1 MKLKATTPKNPNRRP
16 LCHETCVFDDLSV
29 TLLCIFMNN
38 DNTVTRIV
46 EDLRT
51 LTQAGAPG
59 ERLPSVRELM
69 ARHRAGPVT
78 VQRAVQRLVAEG
90 LVEAR
95 PGCGSFVAE
104 PGVALPSDR
113 SAPDYGWQ
121 SVALGER
128 TVSADGLGE
137 LLAAPRAGTV
147 ALTSGYLS
155 EDLQPL
161 PQLAASMGRASR
173 RPGAWG
179 RAPIEGS
186 EQLRAWFAREAG
198 GGFGA
203 HEVVIASGGQAALSA
218 AFRALAAPGSPV
230 LFESPTYI
238 GALAAARAA
247 GLVPVPVPTDADG
260 VRPEL
265 LEEAF
270 ASTGSRLF
278 YCQPLYANP
287 HGAVLAPDRRDAVL
301 GAARGAGAFV
311 IEDDWA
317 RDFALEEEPPTTLVN
332 GDADGH
338 VIYIR
343 SLTKILAPGMRV
355 AALCARGPAGARLR
369 AARLVNDLFVAGP
382 LQEAALDLL
391 SSPAWERH
399 RRRVRKELRVRRDA
413 LTDAVRKRLPRV
425 RFSVVPK
432 GGLHLWVRLP
442 EETDDTVVA
451 AEAGRAGIVV
461 SPGRHWFPA
470 EPTGPFLRLS
480 YVGAGPEEL
489 ARSVGI
495 LAQVLAADTH

>member
-1 MKLKATTPKNPNRRP
+1 M
-16 LCHETCVFDDLSV
+16 V
-29 TLLCIFMNN
+29 TQ
-38 DNTVTRIV
+38 IV
-46 EDLRT
+46 EALRSEAE
-51 LTQAGAPG
+51 AGQPG

-90 LVEAR
+90 LVEAK
-95 PGCGSFVAE
+95 PGRGSFVAARE
-104 PGVALPSDR
+104 ALPSGG

-128 TVSADGLGE
+128 TVAANGLGE
-137 LLAAPRAGTV
+137 LLAVPGPGSIP
-147 ALTSGYLS
+147 LTSGYLS

-161 PQLAASMGRASR
+161 TQLAAAMGRAAR

-203 HEVVIASGGQAALSA
+203 HDAVVASGGQAALSA
-218 AFRALAAPGSPV
+218 AFQALAAPGSPV
-230 LFESPTYI
+230 LVESPTYV
-238 GALAAARAA
+238 GAIAAAKAA
-247 GLVPVPVPTDADG
+247 GLVPVPVPTDKDG
-260 VRPEL
+260 VRSEL

-270 ASTGSRLF
+270 AATGSRLF

-287 HGAVLAPDRRDAVL
+287 HGAVLSLRRREAVL
-301 GAARGAGAFV
+301 GAVRGAGAFL

-317 RDFALEEEPPTTLVN
+317 RDFALDGKPPPTLAS
-332 GDADGH
+332 GDPDGH
-338 VIYIR
+338 VVYVR
-343 SLTKILAPGMRV
+343 SLSKILAPGMRL
-355 AALCARGPAGARLR
+355 AALCAKGPAGARLK
-369 AARLVNDLFVAGP
+369 AARLVGDLFVAGP

-391 SSPAWERH
+391 SSPAWEKH
-399 RRRVRKELRVRRDA
+399 RRKVRKELRLRRDA
-413 LTDAVRKRLPRV
+413 LVSVVGTRLPGV
-425 RFSVVPK
+425 RMPPVPK
-432 GGLHLWVRLP
+432 SGLHLWVGLP
-442 EETDDTVVA
+442 EGADDLLVA
-451 AEAGRAGIVV
+451 ANARREGVVV

-489 ARSVGI
+489 ARGVEI
-495 LAQVLAADTH
+495 LARVLEEDKMA

>member
-1 MKLKATTPKNPNRRP
+1 
-16 LCHETCVFDDLSV
+16 
-29 TLLCIFMNN
+29 MNN
-38 DNTVTRIV
+38 DNTITRV
-46 EDLRT
+46 VADLRAAVD
-51 LTQAGAPG
+51 AGSPG

-95 PGCGSFVAE
+95 PGRGSFVAARDAVLSSNR
-104 PGVALPSDR
+104 P
-113 SAPDYGWQ
+113 APDYGWQ

-137 LLAAPRAGTV
+137 LLAVPRAGTV
-147 ALTSGYLS
+147 PLTSGYLS

-161 PQLAASMGRASR
+161 GTLSAAMGRAAR

-203 HEVVIASGGQAALSA
+203 HDAAVAPGGQAALSA
-218 AFRALAAPGSPV
+218 AFRALAVPGSPV
-230 LFESPTYI
+230 LFESPTYV

-247 GLVPVPVPTDADG
+247 GLVPVPVPTDAGG

-287 HGAVLAPDRRDAVL
+287 HGAVLAQDRREAVL
-301 GAARGAGAFV
+301 GVARGAGAFV

-317 RDFALEEEPPTTLVN
+317 RDFALEGEPPPTLAS
-332 GDADGH
+332 GDPDGH
-338 VIYIR
+338 VVHIR

-355 AALCARGPAGARLR
+355 AALCARGPAGARLK

-382 LQEAALDLL
+382 LQEAALDVL
-391 SSPAWERH
+391 SSPAWEKH

-413 LTDAVRKRLPRV
+413 LVSAVRDRLPGV
-425 RFSVVPK
+425 RFAVVPQ
-432 GGLHLWVRLP
+432 GGLHLWVGLP
-442 EETDDTVVA
+442 EGIDDALVA
-451 AEAGRAGIVV
+451 AEAGRVGAVV

-470 EPTGPFLRLS
+470 EPTAPFLRLS
-480 YVGAGPEEL
+480 YVGAGAEEL
-489 ARSVGI
+489 ARGVAI
-495 LAQVLAADTH
+495 LARVPGAGARK

>member
-1 MKLKATTPKNPNRRP
+1 
-16 LCHETCVFDDLSV
+16 
-29 TLLCIFMNN
+29 MNN
-38 DNTVTRIV
+38 DNTVTRVV
-46 EDLRT
+46 EDLRAAAE
-51 LTQAGAPG
+51 AGPPG
-59 ERLPSVRELM
+59 GRLPSVRTLM

-95 PGCGSFVAE
+95 PGRGSFVAARGSS
-104 PGVALPSDR
+104 PAAGA
-113 SAPDYGWQ
+113 APPDLGWQ

-137 LLAAPRAGTV
+137 LLAVPRPGAI
-147 ALTSGYLS
+147 ALTSGYLP

-161 PQLAASMGRASR
+161 PQLAAAMGRAAR
-173 RPGAWG
+173 RPGTWG
-179 RAPIEGS
+179 RAPVEGA

-198 GGFGA
+198 GGFRA
-203 HEVVIASGGQAALSA
+203 HDVVVASGGQAALSA
-218 AFRALAAPGSPV
+218 AFKALAAPGSPV
-230 LFESPTYI
+230 LFESPTYV

-247 GLVPVPVPTDADG
+247 GLVPVPVPTDGDG
-260 VRPEL
+260 VRPDL

-287 HGAVLAPDRRDAVL
+287 HGAVLAPERRVAVL

-317 RDFALEEEPPTTLVN
+317 RDFVLEGEPPPTLAN
-332 GDADGH
+332 SDADGH
-338 VIYIR
+338 VVYVR
-343 SLTKILAPGMRV
+343 SLTKILAPGMRI

-382 LQEAALDLL
+382 LQEAALDVL
-391 SSPAWERH
+391 SSPAWEKH

-413 LTDAVRKRLPRV
+413 LVAAVRGRLRGVRLPH
-425 RFSVVPK
+425 VPE
-432 GGLHLWVRLP
+432 GGLHLWVGLP
-442 EETDDTVVA
+442 DGTDDALVA
-451 AEAGRAGIVV
+451 AEAGRTGAVV

-480 YVGAGPEEL
+480 HVGAGPETL
-489 ARSVGI
+489 ARGVEI
-495 LAQVLAADTH
+495 LKGVLSIGHEGPRG

>member
-1 MKLKATTPKNPNRRP
+1 
-16 LCHETCVFDDLSV
+16 
-29 TLLCIFMNN
+29 
-38 DNTVTRIV
+38 
-46 EDLRT
+46 
-51 LTQAGAPG
+51 
-59 ERLPSVRELM
+59 M

-78 VQRAVQRLVAEG
+78 VQRAMQRLVAEG

-95 PGCGSFVAE
+95 PGRGSFVAR
-104 PGVALPSDR
+104 GDGPSPPADL
-113 SAPDYGWQ
+113 GWQ

-128 TVSADGLGE
+128 TVSAEGLGE
-137 LLAAPRAGTV
+137 LLAVPRSGTV
-147 ALTSGYLS
+147 PLTSGYLP

-161 PQLAASMGRASR
+161 GTLSAAMGRAAR

-179 RAPIEGS
+179 RAPVEGL

-203 HEVVIASGGQAALSA
+203 HDAVVASGGQAALSA
-218 AFRALAAPGSPV
+218 AFRALASPGSPV

-238 GALAAARAA
+238 GALASARAA
-247 GLVPVPVPTDADG
+247 GLVPVPVPTDVGG

-287 HGAVLAPDRRDAVL
+287 HGAVLAPERRDAVL
-301 GAARGAGAFV
+301 GAAKGAGAFV

-317 RDFALEEEPPTTLVN
+317 RDFTLEGEPPPTLASK
-332 GDADGH
+332 DRDGH
-338 VIYIR
+338 VVYVR

-355 AALCARGPAGARLR
+355 AGLCARGPAGARLK

-382 LQEAALDLL
+382 LQEAALDVI
-391 SSPAWERH
+391 SSPAWEKH

-413 LTDAVRKRLPRV
+413 LVSAVRERLPGV
-425 RFSVVPK
+425 RIPAVPG

-442 EETDDTVVA
+442 EGTADALVA
-451 AEAGRAGIVV
+451 AEAGRAGAVV

-470 EPTGPFLRLS
+470 EPTGSFLRLS
-480 YVGAGPEEL
+480 HVGAGPEALVRGVEIL
-489 ARSVGI
+489 KGVLDGPGDGNTARPG
-495 LAQVLAADTH
+495 

>member
-1 MKLKATTPKNPNRRP
+1 
-16 LCHETCVFDDLSV
+16 
-29 TLLCIFMNN
+29 MNN
-38 DNTVTRIV
+38 DNTVTRV
-46 EDLRT
+46 VAALRAAVD
-51 LTQAGAPG
+51 AGSPG

-90 LVEAR
+90 LVEAQ
-95 PGCGSFVAE
+95 PGRGSFVAARDA
-104 PGVALPSDR
+104 VLSSDR
-113 SAPDYGWQ
+113 PAPDYGWQ

-137 LLAAPRAGTV
+137 LLAVPRAGTV
-147 ALTSGYLS
+147 PLTSGYLS

-161 PQLAASMGRASR
+161 GTLSAAVGRAAR

-203 HEVVIASGGQAALSA
+203 HDAVVASGGQAALSA

-230 LFESPTYI
+230 LFESPTYV

-247 GLVPVPVPTDADG
+247 GLVPVPVPTDAGG

-278 YCQPLYANP
+278 YSQPLYANP
-287 HGAVLAPDRRDAVL
+287 HGAVLAQDRREAVL
-301 GAARGAGAFV
+301 GVARGAGAFV

-317 RDFALEEEPPTTLVN
+317 RDFALEGEPPPTLAS
-332 GDADGH
+332 GDPDGH
-338 VIYIR
+338 VVHVR

-355 AALCARGPAGARLR
+355 AALCARGPAGARLK

-382 LQEAALDLL
+382 LQEAALDVL
-391 SSPAWERH
+391 SSPAWEKH

-413 LTDAVRKRLPRV
+413 LVGAVRDRLPGV
-425 RFSVVPK
+425 RFAVVPK
-432 GGLHLWVRLP
+432 GGLHLWVGLP
-442 EETDDTVVA
+442 DGTDDALVA
-451 AEAGRAGIVV
+451 AEAGRAGAVV

-470 EPTGPFLRLS
+470 EPTAPFLRLS
-480 YVGAGPEEL
+480 YVGAGAEEL
-489 ARSVGI
+489 ARGVAI
-495 LAQVLAADTH
+495 LARVPGAGARK

>member
-1 MKLKATTPKNPNRRP
+1 M
-16 LCHETCVFDDLSV
+16 
-29 TLLCIFMNN
+29 
-38 DNTVTRIV
+38 
-46 EDLRT
+46 EDLRAAAE
-51 LTQAGAPG
+51 AGSPG

-95 PGCGSFVAE
+95 PGRGSFVAE
-104 PGVALPSDR
+104 RDAALPLGLP
-113 SAPDYGWQ
+113 APDYGWQ

-137 LLAAPRAGTV
+137 LLAVPRAGV
-147 ALTSGYLS
+147 VPLTSGYLP
-155 EDLQPL
+155 ENLQPL
-161 PQLAASMGRASR
+161 TQLAASMGRASR

-186 EQLRAWFAREAG
+186 EQLRGWFAREAG

-203 HEVVIASGGQAALSA
+203 HDAVVAPGGQAALSA

-230 LFESPTYI
+230 LFESPTYV

-247 GLVPVPVPTDADG
+247 GLVPVPVPTDAGG

-287 HGAVLAPDRRDAVL
+287 HGAVLSPDRREALL

-317 RDFALEEEPPTTLVN
+317 RDFALEGEPPPTLSG
-332 GDADGH
+332 GDPDGH
-338 VIYIR
+338 VVYVR

-413 LTDAVRKRLPRV
+413 LIAAVRQRLPGV
-425 RFSVVPK
+425 WFAGVPK
-432 GGLHLWVRLP
+432 GGLHLWIRLP
-442 EETDDTVVA
+442 GGTDDALVA
-451 AEAGRAGIVV
+451 AEAERTGTVV

-480 YVGAGPEEL
+480 YVGAGPEGL
-489 ARSVGI
+489 ARGVEI
-495 LAQVLAADTH
+495 LARVLDAEAPA

>member
-1 MKLKATTPKNPNRRP
+1 M
-16 LCHETCVFDDLSV
+16 
-29 TLLCIFMNN
+29 
-38 DNTVTRIV
+38 
-46 EDLRT
+46 
-51 LTQAGAPG
+51 
-59 ERLPSVRELM
+59 
-69 ARHRAGPVT
+69 
-78 VQRAVQRLVAEG
+78 QRAVQRLVAEG

-95 PGCGSFVAE
+95 PGRGSFVAARDA
-104 PGVALPSDR
+104 VIPSDR
-113 SAPDYGWQ
+113 PAPDYGWQ

-128 TVSADGLGE
+128 TVSAVGLGE
-137 LLAAPRAGTV
+137 LLAVPRAGAV
-147 ALTSGYLS
+147 PLTSGYLS
-155 EDLQPL
+155 DDLQPL
-161 PQLAASMGRASR
+161 GALSAAMGRAAR
-173 RPGAWG
+173 RPGAWD

-203 HEVVIASGGQAALSA
+203 HDVVVAPGGQAALSA

-230 LFESPTYI
+230 LFESPTYV

-247 GLVPVPVPTDADG
+247 GLVPVPVPTDAGG

-270 ASTGSRLF
+270 ASTGSQLF

-287 HGAVLAPDRRDAVL
+287 HGAVLAPERRDAVL
-301 GAARGAGAFV
+301 GTARGAGAFV

-317 RDFALEEEPPTTLVN
+317 RDFALEGEPPPTLAS
-332 GDADGH
+332 GDPDGH
-338 VIYIR
+338 VVYVR

-355 AALCARGPAGARLR
+355 AALCARGPAGARLK

-391 SSPAWERH
+391 SSPAWEKH

-413 LTDAVRKRLPRV
+413 LISAVRERLPGV
-425 RFSVVPK
+425 RFAAVPT
-432 GGLHLWVRLP
+432 GGLHLWVRMP
-442 EETDDTVVA
+442 DGTDDALVA
-451 AEAGRAGIVV
+451 AEAGRAGAVV

-480 YVGAGPEEL
+480 YVGAAPEGL
-489 ARSVGI
+489 ARGVEI
-495 LAQVLAADTH
+495 LARVLNADAPA

>member
-1 MKLKATTPKNPNRRP
+1 
-16 LCHETCVFDDLSV
+16 
-29 TLLCIFMNN
+29 MNN
-38 DNTVTRIV
+38 DNTIERVI
-46 EDLRT
+46 EELRVVAE
-51 LTQAGAPG
+51 AGSPG

-95 PGCGSFVAE
+95 PGRGSFVARRNVSS
-104 PGVALPSDR
+104 PPADL
-113 SAPDYGWQ
+113 GWQ

-128 TVSADGLGE
+128 TVSAEDLGE
-137 LLAAPRAGTV
+137 LLAVPRSGMV
-147 ALTSGYLS
+147 PLTSGYLS

-161 PQLAASMGRASR
+161 GTLSAAMGRAAR

-179 RAPIEGS
+179 KVPVEGL

-203 HEVVIASGGQAALSA
+203 HDAVITSGGQAALSA

-230 LFESPTYI
+230 LFESPTYV
-238 GALAAARAA
+238 GALASARAA
-247 GLVPVPVPTDADG
+247 GLVPVPVPTDVDG

-287 HGAVLAPDRRDAVL
+287 HGAVLASKRRDAVL
-301 GAARGAGAFV
+301 GVAKGAGAFV

-317 RDFALEEEPPTTLVN
+317 RDFALEGEPPPTLASY
-332 GDADGH
+332 DADGH
-338 VIYIR
+338 VVHVR
-343 SLTKILAPGMRV
+343 SLTKILAPGMRI
-355 AALCARGPAGARLR
+355 AAICARGPAGSRLK
-369 AARLVNDLFVAGP
+369 AARLVNDLYVAGP
-382 LQEAALDLL
+382 LQETALDVL
-391 SSPAWERH
+391 SSPAWDKH

-413 LTDAVRKRLPRV
+413 LASAVREQLPELKP
-425 RFSVVPK
+425 SVPR
-432 GGLHLWVRLP
+432 GGLHLWVELP
-442 EETDDTVVA
+442 EGTDEVLVA
-451 AEAGRAGIVV
+451 AEAVRAGVVV
-461 SPGRHWFPA
+461 SPGKHWFPA

-480 YVGAGPEEL
+480 YVGADPETLVRGVE
-489 ARSVGI
+489 I
-495 LAQVLAADTH
+495 LKGVLENLGDGKE

>member
-1 MKLKATTPKNPNRRP
+1 M
-16 LCHETCVFDDLSV
+16 
-29 TLLCIFMNN
+29 I
-38 DNTVTRIV
+38 
-46 EDLRT
+46 EDLRAAAE
-51 LTQAGAPG
+51 AGLPG

-95 PGCGSFVAE
+95 PGRGSFVAR
-104 PGVALPSDR
+104 GGGPSPPADL
-113 SAPDYGWQ
+113 GWQ

-128 TVSADGLGE
+128 FVPAEGLGE
-137 LLAAPRAGTV
+137 LLAVPLPGAVP
-147 ALTSGYLS
+147 LTSGYLS
-155 EDLQPL
+155 GDLQPL
-161 PQLAASMGRASR
+161 GTLSAAMGRAAR
-173 RPGAWG
+173 RPGSWG
-179 RAPIEGS
+179 RAPVEGS

-203 HEVVIASGGQAALSA
+203 HDAVVTSGGQAALSA

-230 LFESPTYI
+230 LFESPTYV

-247 GLVPVPVPTDADG
+247 GLVPVPVPTDGGG

-287 HGAVLAPDRRDAVL
+287 HGAVLAPERRAAVL
-301 GAARGAGAFV
+301 GAAKGAGAFV

-317 RDFALEEEPPTTLVN
+317 RDFALEGEPPPTLASA
-332 GDADGH
+332 DPDGH
-338 VIYIR
+338 VVYVR

-355 AALCARGPAGARLR
+355 AGLCARGPAGARLR

-382 LQEAALDLL
+382 LQEAALDVI

-413 LTDAVRKRLPRV
+413 LVAAVRALLPRV
-425 RFSVVPK
+425 DLPVLPK
-432 GGLHLWVRLP
+432 GGLHLWAGLP
-442 EETDDTVVA
+442 EGSDDVLVA
-451 AEAGRAGIVV
+451 VEAGRAGAVV
-461 SPGRHWFPA
+461 SPGQHWFPA

-480 YVGAGPEEL
+480 YVGAAPEGL
-489 ARSVGI
+489 ARGVAI
-495 LAQVLAADTH
+495 LKGVLDGPGNGDAGRPG

>member
-1 MKLKATTPKNPNRRP
+1 M
-16 LCHETCVFDDLSV
+16 H
-29 TLLCIFMNN
+29 N
-38 DNTVTRIV
+38 DNTVTRVV
-46 EDLRT
+46 EDLRAAAE
-51 LTQAGAPG
+51 AGSPG

-90 LVEAR
+90 LVEAK
-95 PGCGSFVAE
+95 PGRGSFVA
-104 PGVALPSDR
+104 AWDDLPSDG
-113 SAPDYGWQ
+113 SPPDYGWQ

-128 TVSADGLGE
+128 TISADGLGE
-137 LLAAPRAGTV
+137 LLAVPRPRAV
-147 ALTSGYLS
+147 PLTSGYLS

-161 PQLAASMGRASR
+161 SQLAAAMGRAAR

-179 RAPIEGS
+179 RAPVEGS
-186 EQLRAWFAREAG
+186 EQLRGWFAREAG

-203 HEVVIASGGQAALSA
+203 YDAVVASGGQAALSA

-230 LFESPTYI
+230 LFESPTYV

-260 VRPEL
+260 VRPDL

-270 ASTGSRLF
+270 AATGARVF

-287 HGAVLAPDRRDAVL
+287 HGAVLSSDRREAVM

-317 RDFALEEEPPTTLVN
+317 RDFALEGDPPPTLAGT
-332 GDADGH
+332 DPDGR
-338 VIYIR
+338 VVYVR

-382 LQEAALDLL
+382 LQEAALDFL
-391 SSPAWERH
+391 SSPAWEKH

-413 LTDAVRKRLPRV
+413 LVAAVRGRLPRV
-425 RFSVVPK
+425 ELPVVPK
-432 GGLHLWVRLP
+432 GGLHLWAGLP
-442 EETDDTVVA
+442 EGADDALVA
-451 AEAGRAGIVV
+451 AEAGRAGAVV

-480 YVGAGPEEL
+480 YVGADPEGLVRGVGLL
-489 ARSVGI
+489 AR
-495 LAQVLAADTH
+495 VLHGPGNGGAGWPG

>member
-1 MKLKATTPKNPNRRP
+1 MP
-16 LCHETCVFDDLSV
+16 CVFDDALV
-29 TLLCIFMNN
+29 TLLLLSMYN
-38 DNTVTRIV
+38 DNTTTRVV
-46 EDLRT
+46 EDLRG
-51 LTQAGAPG
+51 LAESGSPG

-78 VQRAVQRLVAEG
+78 VQRAVQRLVVEG
-90 LVEAR
+90 LVEAW
-95 PGCGSFVAE
+95 PGRGSFVAARDAVS
-104 PGVALPSDR
+104 PLGRP
-113 SAPDYGWQ
+113 APDYGWQ

-128 TVSADGLGE
+128 TVSEDGLGE
-137 LLAAPRAGTV
+137 LLAVPRAG
-147 ALTSGYLS
+147 AIPLTSGYLP
-155 EDLQPL
+155 EELQPL
-161 PQLAASMGRASR
+161 GTLSAAMGRAAR
-173 RPGAWG
+173 RPGAWD

-203 HEVVIASGGQAALSA
+203 HDAVVAPGGQAALSA

-230 LFESPTYI
+230 LFESPTYV

-247 GLVPVPVPTDADG
+247 GLVPVPVPTDAGG
-260 VRPEL
+260 VRPDL

-287 HGAVLAPDRRDAVL
+287 HGAVLAPCRRDAVL

-317 RDFALEEEPPTTLVN
+317 RDFALEGGPPPTLASS
-332 GDADGH
+332 DPDGH
-338 VIYIR
+338 VVHVR

-355 AALCARGPAGARLR
+355 AAMCAKGPAGARLR

-382 LQEAALDLL
+382 LQEAALDVL
-391 SSPAWERH
+391 SSPAWEKH

-413 LTDAVRKRLPRV
+413 LVSAVRGRLPGV
-425 RFSVVPK
+425 SIPAVPG
-432 GGLHLWVRLP
+432 GGLHLWVGLP
-442 EETDDTVVA
+442 EGTDDALVA
-451 AEAGRAGIVV
+451 AEAGRAGAVV
-461 SPGRHWFPA
+461 SPGGHWFPA

-480 YVGAGPEEL
+480 YVGAGPEAL
-489 ARSVGI
+489 ARGVEI
-495 LAQVLAADTH
+495 LKGVLDGPGCNARRPG

>member
-1 MKLKATTPKNPNRRP
+1 MG
-16 LCHETCVFDDLSV
+16 
-29 TLLCIFMNN
+29 
-38 DNTVTRIV
+38 
-46 EDLRT
+46 
-51 LTQAGAPG
+51 AGSPG

-95 PGCGSFVAE
+95 PGRGSFVARGDG
-104 PGVALPSDR
+104 P
-113 SAPDYGWQ
+113 APPADLGWQ

-128 TVSADGLGE
+128 TVSAEGLGE
-137 LLAAPRAGTV
+137 LLAVPRPGAV
-147 ALTSGYLS
+147 PLTSGYLS

-161 PQLAASMGRASR
+161 GTLSAAMGRAAR

-179 RAPIEGS
+179 RAPVEGL

-203 HEVVIASGGQAALSA
+203 HDAVVASGGQAALSA

-230 LFESPTYI
+230 LFESPTYV

-247 GLVPVPVPTDADG
+247 GLVPVPVPTDRDG
-260 VRPEL
+260 VRPDL

-270 ASTGSRLF
+270 AATGSRLF

-287 HGAVLAPDRRDAVL
+287 HGAVLAPERREAVL
-301 GAARGAGAFV
+301 GAVRGAGVFV

-317 RDFALEEEPPTTLVN
+317 RDFALEGEPPPTLAS
-332 GDADGH
+332 GDPDGH
-338 VIYIR
+338 VVHVR

-355 AALCARGPAGARLR
+355 AALCAKGPAGARLK
-369 AARLVNDLFVAGP
+369 AARLVNDLFVAGS
-382 LQEAALDLL
+382 LQETALDVL
-391 SSPAWERH
+391 SSPAWDKH
-399 RRRVRKELRVRRDA
+399 RRRLRKELRVRRDA
-413 LTDAVRKRLPRV
+413 LVSAVRERLPGV
-425 RFSVVPK
+425 GIPAVPG
-432 GGLHLWVRLP
+432 GGLHLWVGLP
-442 EETDDTVVA
+442 EGADDALVA
-451 AEAGRAGIVV
+451 AEAGRAGAVV

-489 ARSVGI
+489 ARGVGI
-495 LAQVLAADTH
+495 LASVPGAGALT

>member
-1 MKLKATTPKNPNRRP
+1 
-16 LCHETCVFDDLSV
+16 
-29 TLLCIFMNN
+29 
-38 DNTVTRIV
+38 
-46 EDLRT
+46 
-51 LTQAGAPG
+51 
-59 ERLPSVRELM
+59 M

-90 LVEAR
+90 LVEAW
-95 PGCGSFVAE
+95 PGRGSFVAR
-104 PGVALPSDR
+104 GGGPSPPADL
-113 SAPDYGWQ
+113 GWQ

-128 TVSADGLGE
+128 TVSAEGLGQ
-137 LLAAPRAGTV
+137 LLAVPRPGAV
-147 ALTSGYLS
+147 PLTSGYLS

-161 PQLAASMGRASR
+161 GTLSAAMGRAAR

-179 RAPIEGS
+179 GAPVEGS

-203 HEVVIASGGQAALSA
+203 HDAVIASGGQAALSA
-218 AFRALAAPGSPV
+218 VFRALAAPGSPV
-230 LFESPTYI
+230 LVESPTYV

-247 GLVPVPVPTDADG
+247 GLVPVPVPTDAGG

-287 HGAVLAPDRRDAVL
+287 HGAVLAPGRRDAVL

-317 RDFALEEEPPTTLVN
+317 RDFALEGEPPPTLAS
-332 GDADGH
+332 ADGDGH
-338 VIYIR
+338 DVYVR
-343 SLTKILAPGMRV
+343 SLTKILAPGMRI
-355 AALCARGPAGARLR
+355 AGLCARGPAGARLR

-382 LQEAALDLL
+382 LQEAALDVL

-413 LTDAVRKRLPRV
+413 LVAAVRGLLPRV
-425 RFSVVPK
+425 ELPVLPK
-432 GGLHLWVRLP
+432 GGLHLWAGLP
-442 EETDDTVVA
+442 EGSDDALVA
-451 AEAGRAGIVV
+451 VEAGRAGAVV

-470 EPTGPFLRLS
+470 EPPGPFLRLS
-480 YVGAGPEEL
+480 YVGAAPEGL
-489 ARSVGI
+489 ARGVGI
-495 LAQVLAADTH
+495 LKGVLDGPGDGDAGRPG

>member
-1 MKLKATTPKNPNRRP
+1 
-16 LCHETCVFDDLSV
+16 
-29 TLLCIFMNN
+29 MNN
-38 DNTVTRIV
+38 DNTITRVIG
-46 EDLRT
+46 DLRAAAE
-51 LTQAGAPG
+51 AGSPG

-95 PGCGSFVAE
+95 PGRGSFVAHGGE
-104 PGVALPSDR
+104 PSPPADL
-113 SAPDYGWQ
+113 GWQ

-128 TVSADGLGE
+128 TVSAEGLGE
-137 LLAAPRAGTV
+137 LLAVTRPGAVP
-147 ALTSGYLS
+147 LTSGYLS

-161 PQLAASMGRASR
+161 GTLAAAMGRAAR

-179 RAPIEGS
+179 RAPVEGL

-203 HEVVIASGGQAALSA
+203 HDAVVASGGQAALSA
-218 AFRALAAPGSPV
+218 AFRALAPPGSPV
-230 LFESPTYI
+230 LFESPTYV

-247 GLVPVPVPTDADG
+247 GLVPVPVPTDAGG

-287 HGAVLAPDRRDAVL
+287 HGAVLAPGRREAVL
-301 GAARGAGAFV
+301 GAAKGAGAFL

-317 RDFALEEEPPTTLVN
+317 RDFALEGEPPPTLASA
-332 GDADGH
+332 DPDGH
-338 VIYIR
+338 VVHVR
-343 SLTKILAPGMRV
+343 SLTKILAPGMRI
-355 AALCARGPAGARLR
+355 AALSARGPAGARLR

-382 LQEAALDLL
+382 LQEAALDVL

-399 RRRVRKELRVRRDA
+399 RRRVRKELQVRRDA
-413 LTDAVRKRLPRV
+413 LVAAVRVLLPRV
-425 RFSVVPK
+425 ALPVLPK
-432 GGLHLWVRLP
+432 GGLHLWAGLP
-442 EETDDTVVA
+442 EGADDALVA
-451 AEAGRAGIVV
+451 AEAGRAGAMV

-480 YVGAGPEEL
+480 YVGASPEML
-489 ARSVGI
+489 ARGVGI
-495 LAQVLAADTH
+495 LKGVLDGPGEGDAGRPG

>member
-1 MKLKATTPKNPNRRP
+1 M
-16 LCHETCVFDDLSV
+16 S
-29 TLLCIFMNN
+29 N
-38 DNTVTRIV
+38 DNTITRVV
-46 EDLRT
+46 EDLRAA
-51 LTQAGAPG
+51 AGSGSPG

-95 PGCGSFVAE
+95 PGRGSFVARKE
-104 PGVALPSDR
+104 GPSPPADL
-113 SAPDYGWQ
+113 GWQ

-128 TVSADGLGE
+128 TVSAEGLGE
-137 LLAAPRAGTV
+137 LLAVPRPGTV
-147 ALTSGYLS
+147 PLTSGYLS

-161 PQLAASMGRASR
+161 PQLAAAMGRAAR

-179 RAPIEGS
+179 RAPVEGA
-186 EQLRAWFAREAG
+186 EQLRGWFAREAG

-203 HEVVIASGGQAALSA
+203 HDVVVASGGQAALSA
-218 AFRALAAPGSPV
+218 AFRALAPPGSPV
-230 LFESPTYI
+230 LFESPTYV

-247 GLVPVPVPTDADG
+247 GLVPVPVPTDGDG
-260 VRPEL
+260 VRPDL

-270 ASTGSRLF
+270 AATGSRLF

-287 HGAVLAPDRRDAVL
+287 HGAVLSRGRREAVM
-301 GAARGAGAFV
+301 GAAKGAGAFV

-317 RDFALEEEPPTTLVN
+317 RDFALEGEPPPTLA
-332 GDADGH
+332 GEDRDGH
-338 VIYIR
+338 VVYVR

-382 LQEAALDLL
+382 LQEAALDVL
-391 SSPAWERH
+391 SSPAWEKH
-399 RRRVRKELRVRRDA
+399 RRRVRNELRVRRDA
-413 LTDAVRKRLPRV
+413 LVAAVRGRLPRV
-425 RFSVVPK
+425 RLAAVPE
-432 GGLHLWVRLP
+432 GGLHLWVGLP
-442 EETDDTVVA
+442 EGADDALVA
-451 AEAGRAGIVV
+451 AEAGRAGAVV

-480 YVGAGPEEL
+480 HVGAGPEAL
-489 ARSVGI
+489 AHGVEI
-495 LAQVLAADTH
+495 LRGVLDDPGDGNAERPG